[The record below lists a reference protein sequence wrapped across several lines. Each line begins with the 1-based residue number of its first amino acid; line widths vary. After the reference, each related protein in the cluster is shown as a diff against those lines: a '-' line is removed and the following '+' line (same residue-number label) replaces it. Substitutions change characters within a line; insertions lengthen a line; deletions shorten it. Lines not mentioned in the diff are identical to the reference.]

1 MQHLGEPT
9 ASICAVGI
17 RNDNAILRRSP
28 EEGSAT
34 ATKQREIECPD
45 KRIGVDRRRRR
56 RRVFRSCSS
65 NRGHRTGCEPLERA
79 GKSAPFTHT
88 ATIALLPSVTPRLQ
102 DVTDPNSFG
111 ELRRRCRHRPTRCQ
125 RARTH
130 VLHCGIRRQVRR
142 HQPAMT
148 IAPTQVEISASAYHA
163 SGLMS
168 GCPWYCSIA

>member
-1 MQHLGEPT
+1 
-9 ASICAVGI
+9 
-17 RNDNAILRRSP
+17 
-28 EEGSAT
+28 
-34 ATKQREIECPD
+34 
-45 KRIGVDRRRRR
+45 
-56 RRVFRSCSS
+56 
-65 NRGHRTGCEPLERA
+65 
-79 GKSAPFTHT
+79 
-88 ATIALLPSVTPRLQ
+88 LQ